1 MYEKEEK
8 IMENEKKWLKNL
20 VVSEKNSTFA
30 TAFEKYLNCL
40 TDAPLA
46 QLVEQLTLNQWV

>member
-1 MYEKEEK
+1 
-8 IMENEKKWLKNL
+8 MENKKKWLKNL

-40 TDAPLA
+40 QMHP
-46 QLVEQLTLNQWV
+46 